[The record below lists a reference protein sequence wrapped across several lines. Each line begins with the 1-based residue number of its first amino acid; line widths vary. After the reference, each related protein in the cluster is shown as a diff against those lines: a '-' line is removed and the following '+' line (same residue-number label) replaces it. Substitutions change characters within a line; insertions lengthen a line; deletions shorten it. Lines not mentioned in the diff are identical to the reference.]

1 MFVDVYSIRDYKN
14 ELQYIYLFEKSM
26 ITDKVVEDIIE
37 HIDEVVVIFNKDG
50 VIEKMNSLC
59 DEILPLKEKKFLGEK
74 LTN

>member
-59 DEILPLKEKKFLGEK
+59 DEILPFKRKEVLGRK